1 MKKVIIALSML
12 VMCLVVQAQE
22 RTDKWG
28 VPYVKLNNGVEMPR
42 FGLGTYAVS
51 NDDCKQACLVALKDG
66 YRHIDT
72 AHAYNNENGVG
83 AAIKESG
90 VPREEIWV
98 TSKLWP
104 TEYGEG
110 KTLEAIDAMLE
121 LRRSLER
128 HGESLRTRE
137 NPCTRHQQLRCQ
149 GRGLQGHRRGYE
161 D

>member
-1 MKKVIIALSML
+1 
-12 VMCLVVQAQE
+12 MCLVVQAQE

-42 FGLGTYAVS
+42 FGLGTYAVP
-51 NDDCKQACLVALKDG
+51 NDDCRQACLVALKEG

-72 AHAYNNENGVG
+72 AHAYNNEKGVG
-83 AAIKESG
+83 VAIKESG

-110 KTLEAIDAMLE
+110 T
-121 LRRSLER
+121 RSRSL
-128 HGESLRTRE
+128 SS
-137 NPCTRHQQLRCQ
+137 
-149 GRGLQGHRRGYE
+149 GLECWEYLVSGAPFRWLFVST

>member
-1 MKKVIIALSML
+1 MMKKVIVALSML

-72 AHAYNNENGVG
+72 AHAYNNEKGVG

-104 TEYGEG
+104 TEYGV
-110 KTLEAIDAMLE
+110 KKHWKPSMPCWNVWAWSLSICSTSINLSAI
-121 LRRSLER
+121 
-128 HGESLRTRE
+128 T
-137 NPCTRHQQLRCQ
+137 
-149 GRGLQGHRRGYE
+149 
-161 D
+161 

>member
-72 AHAYNNENGVG
+72 AHAYNNDNGVG

-110 KTLEAIDAMLE
+110 KTLEAIDAMM
-121 LRRSLER
+121 ER
-128 HGESLRTRE
+128 
-137 NPCTRHQQLRCQ
+137 
-149 GRGLQGHRRGYE
+149 
-161 D
+161 